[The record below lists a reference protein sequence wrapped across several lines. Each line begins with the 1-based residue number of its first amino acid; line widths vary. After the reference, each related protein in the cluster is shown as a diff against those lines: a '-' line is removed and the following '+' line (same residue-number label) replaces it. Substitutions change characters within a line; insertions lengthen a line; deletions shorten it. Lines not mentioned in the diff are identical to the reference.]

1 MPKSQC
7 KKILAYLKKGN
18 GITQAIAVDK
28 FRCYRLAARISDL
41 KEQGNN
47 IVTTMVGKG
56 FGSYAEYHLVTE

>member
-7 KKILAYLKKGN
+7 KKILAYLKEGS
-18 GITQAIAVDK
+18 GSTRALAVDK